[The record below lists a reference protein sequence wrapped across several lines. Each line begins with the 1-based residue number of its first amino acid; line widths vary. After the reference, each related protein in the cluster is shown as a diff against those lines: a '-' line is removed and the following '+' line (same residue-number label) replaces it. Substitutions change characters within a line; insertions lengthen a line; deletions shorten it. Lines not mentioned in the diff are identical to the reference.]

1 MERVIRKFAIGRND
15 GMFSDTVAGAES
27 SALLY
32 SLVITA
38 KLNEKDPFEVLAE
51 ILRLLP
57 SADTIEDYERLAS
70 LLVKKTVV

>member
-1 MERVIRKFAIGRND
+1 
-15 GMFSDTVAGAES
+15 MFSDTVAGAES